1 MTKHIFGQGIYM
13 IVVILIIL
21 FAGEYFLPEE
31 NEIIDGIPLSYNG
44 YVRTGRRFD
53 YEGNESNPKL
63 YSTDVRKKLG
73 PSRHFTI
80 LFTTFVFL
88 HIVNEW
94 NCRKLFDELNFLAG
108 LESNPL
114 SLLVRLVETVV
125 QVIISQYGNLLF
137 DIYPSGMTWYQWL
150 ICIAFS
156 LGSLVVRLPI
166 LLVPDEGCLTVCAS
180 LTSLVRQ

>member
-1 MTKHIFGQGIYM
+1 MTI
-13 IVVILIIL
+13 VILIIL

-31 NEIIDGIPLSYNG
+31 KEIIDGIPISYDG
-44 YVRTGRRFD
+44 HVRTGRRFD
-53 YEGNESNPKL
+53 YEGKEDSSKL

-80 LFTTFVFL
+80 LFTTFVFM

-94 NCRKLFDELNFLAG
+94 NCRKLYDEANFLAG
-108 LESNPL
+108 LETNKL
-114 SLLVRLVETVV
+114 SLIVRLIETVI
-125 QVIISQYGNLLF
+125 QAIISQYGGLLF

-156 LGSLVVRLPI
+156 LGCLVVRLPI
-166 LLVPDEGCLTVCAS
+166 LFIPDEGCLTVS
-180 LTSLVRQ
+180 PLLMYLVRQ